1 MRTAD
6 KLYHVRQRAGL
17 TQEQLAEIMGVSK
30 QAISKWESGK
40 SNPEIEKLKR
50 YSEQFGVSLDDL
62 LNENVGLEELFK
74 EKETAKENAAQSKK
88 KSTRKVFPV
97 VLLCALILVAALI
110 IFLVVKP
117 FDRAPAQDITEETSA
132 DTYPEEN
139 RNVIKNAGGKA
150 AFAITKEALSEEIN
164 ERFDAEILTPGLW
177 IYQEDLCT
185 DAVNVYLY
193 GGDEYLA
200 TNKVGIYLY
209 ENRSS
214 RMIEFICVRVDTE
227 SYAASEDLR
236 QIYKEDVSVLAT
248 AVLDVDYKT
257 ATESIGNVFNHQ
269 TGIAWRNAVIVY
281 TWEEPTL
288 EILMGPEG

>member
-17 TQEQLAEIMGVSK
+17 TQERLAEIMGVSK

-50 YSEQFGVSLDDL
+50 YSEQFGVSMDDL
-62 LNENVGLEELFK
+62 LNENVGLDELFK
-74 EKETAKENAAQSKK
+74 EKEDAGEEAAQGKEK
-88 KSTRKVFPV
+88 HTTKTLWI
-97 VLLCALILVAALI
+97 VLICALILVAALFV
-110 IFLVVKP
+110 FLVIKP
-117 FDRAPAQDITEETSA
+117 FDKAPMQDTQGEA
-132 DTYPEEN
+132 AAAYPEEN
-139 RNVIKNAGGKA
+139 RNIVKNAVGKA
-150 AFAITKEALSEEIN
+150 AFAITKEEFSDRIN
-164 ERFDAEILTPGLW
+164 ERFDSAILTPELW
-177 IYQEDLCT
+177 IYREDLCT
-185 DAVNVYLY
+185 NTVNVYLY

-209 ENRSS
+209 ENRST
-214 RMIEFICVRVDTE
+214 RMIEFLCVQIDTE
-227 SYAASEDLR
+227 SYAASEEDR
-236 QIYKEDVSVLAT
+236 QAFKETVSVLAT
-248 AVLDVDYKT
+248 AVLDVDFET

-288 EILMGPEG
+288 EILLGPEG